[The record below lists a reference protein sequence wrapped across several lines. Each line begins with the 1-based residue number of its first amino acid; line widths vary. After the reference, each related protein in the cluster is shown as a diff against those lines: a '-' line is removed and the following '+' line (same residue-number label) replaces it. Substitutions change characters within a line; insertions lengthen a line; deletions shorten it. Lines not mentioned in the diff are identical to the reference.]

1 MNQRLSKKELVI
13 VAGAVV
19 IGCVLRCSQLNEI
32 AVEHFDEGVYS
43 STVWYGEVSN
53 EPYPARHLYAPPG
66 LPWTIGIASSV
77 FGPSVAPFLPGLL
90 AGGLTVLFVWGFTR
104 ALFGMAAG
112 VVVVL
117 LAALSDYHIIYSRMA
132 LTDVPVMMLMLVSV
146 WLGVTGIDQQRGRL
160 MLLAGLTCG
169 LAWWTKYSGWLPIAI
184 VGSGSLFWWLLGGRQ
199 RCSLVRVLLPLG
211 QMALTAVLVWCPW
224 YLELSDV
231 AGYSAVAANHASY
244 LNGWSSW
251 QNNLTTQVT
260 WYSQMDSWLAAVAIL
275 LGMMCAGSQRWFDA
289 RRSTW
294 NRLATA
300 GTGITPGLLARFLGA
315 AALLCI
321 ATLSIGS
328 FGTMAAV
335 GVSGMA
341 GIFLWPVL
349 SVLRHESEVAVA
361 AKSGKRDAPRL
372 FDEADFRAA
381 PHIDPQ
387 LAACII
393 TAWFCGMLLM
403 TPRYTPFPRL
413 LLPLLAAIWIAA
425 AAGAGWWIEAC
436 INVAR
441 KSAHSGNQSRLTL
454 VQVAVA
460 GLVVVS
466 VCTGL
471 WVLNGTS
478 VPQMT
483 IYEPRTGLRNA
494 AYEVAALC
502 RDAVGET
509 DSESLDDPAF
519 VVHAF
524 GEPAVLYH
532 LHQAGVVASPVQDVD
547 LQPASFKGETLPTFF
562 VFGPN
567 ALRTP
572 GFLYDWVD
580 GDHRYEHVGDIE
592 WQPGQVVLFNLF
604 SPKWLS
610 QHPEDERKQLLE
622 VYRLR

>member
-1 MNQRLSKKELVI
+1 MNQRLSTKELVV
-13 VAGAVV
+13 VAGAIA
-19 IGCVLRCSQLNEI
+19 IGCVLRCSQLDQV

-43 STVWYGEVSN
+43 STAWYHEVSY

-66 LPWTIGIASSV
+66 LPWTIGLASWI
-77 FGPSVAPFLPGLL
+77 FGPTVGPFLPGLL
-90 AGGLTVLFVWGFTR
+90 AGGLTILFVWGFTR
-104 ALFGMAAG
+104 AMFGMVAG
-112 VVVVL
+112 LVVVL
-117 LAALSDYHIIYSRMA
+117 LASFSDYHIVYSRMA
-132 LTDVPVMMLMLVSV
+132 LTDVPVMMWILVSV
-146 WLGVTGIDQQRGRL
+146 WLGATGIDQQRGRL
-160 MLLAGLTCG
+160 MFLAGLACG
-169 LAWWTKYSGWLPIAI
+169 CAWWTKYSGWLPLAI
-184 VGSGSLFWWLLGGRQ
+184 ISSGSVFWWVMGGRQ
-199 RCSLVRVLLPLG
+199 RCGLVRLLFLIG
-211 QMALTAVLVWCPW
+211 LMVVTSILVWCPW
-224 YLELSDV
+224 YFQLGDV
-231 AGYSAVAANHASY
+231 GGYSAVAANHAAY
-244 LNGWSSW
+244 LNRWSAW
-251 QNNLTTQVT
+251 QHNLAAQINWYTQ
-260 WYSQMDSWLAAVAIL
+260 MESWLSAVAIL
-275 LGMMCAGSQRWFDA
+275 TGMMCAGTQRWFDA

-294 NRLATA
+294 NRSTTA
-300 GTGITPGLLARFLGA
+300 GTGITPGLLGRFLGA
-315 AALLCI
+315 ALLLCI

-341 GIFLWPVL
+341 GLFLWPVL

-361 AKSGKRDAPRL
+361 AKAGKRDAPRL

-381 PHIDPQ
+381 PHLDPQ

-413 LLPLLAAIWIAA
+413 LLPLLTAVWITA

-441 KSAHSGNQSRLTL
+441 KTAQTGSRSRLTL
-454 VQVAVA
+454 LQVAVTS
-460 GLVVVS
+460 LVVVS

-483 IYEPRTGLRNA
+483 IYEPRTGLRDA
-494 AYEVAALC
+494 SYEVAELC
-502 RDAVGET
+502 REAVGEQASKP
-509 DSESLDDPAF
+509 SETPSF

-532 LHQAGVVASPVQDVD
+532 LHQAGVVTSPVQDVD
-547 LQPASFKGETLPTFF
+547 LTPASFQGQTLPTFL

-580 GDHRYEHVGDIE
+580 GDYRYEHIGDVE
-592 WQPGQVVLFNLF
+592 WEPSQVVLFNLF
-604 SPKWLS
+604 SPEWLL
-610 QHPEDERKQLLE
+610 QHPADERLQLLE

>member
-19 IGCVLRCSQLNEI
+19 IGCVLRCAQLNEI

-53 EPYPARHLYAPPG
+53 EPYPARHLYAPPA
-66 LPWTIGIASSV
+66 LPWAIGVTSSV
-77 FGPSVAPFLPGLL
+77 FGPSVGPFLPGLL
-90 AGGLTVLFVWGFTR
+90 AGGLTVLFVWGLTR
-104 ALFGMAAG
+104 AMFGMVAG
-112 VVVVL
+112 LVVVL

-132 LTDVPVMMLMLVSV
+132 LTDVPVMMWMLLSV

-160 MLLAGLTCG
+160 MVLAGVACG
-169 LAWWTKYSGWLPIAI
+169 LAWWTKYSGWLPMAI
-184 VGSGSLFWWLLGGRQ
+184 ISSGSLFWWMMGGRR
-199 RCSLVRVLLPLG
+199 RCSPGRLLLLLG

-224 YLELSDV
+224 YFELSDV
-231 AGYSAVAANHASY
+231 GGYSAVAANHASY
-244 LNGWSSW
+244 LAGWSSW
-251 QNNLTTQVT
+251 QDNLTTQVT

-294 NRLATA
+294 NRSATA
-300 GTGITPGLLARFLGA
+300 DTGITPGLLGRFLGA

-341 GIFLWPVL
+341 GMFLWPVL

-361 AKSGKRDAPRL
+361 AKSGKRDTPRL

-413 LLPLLAAIWIAA
+413 LLPLLTAIWIAA

-441 KSAHSGNQSRLTL
+441 KSAHSGNQSRITL
-454 VQVAVA
+454 MQVAVA

-478 VPQMT
+478 VPQMA

-494 AYEVAALC
+494 SYEVAALC

-509 DSESLDDPAF
+509 DAEAADDPAL

-580 GDHRYEHVGDIE
+580 GDHRYEHIGDVE
-592 WQPGQVVLFNLF
+592 WQPSQVVLFNLF
-604 SPKWLS
+604 SPRWLA
-610 QHPEDERKQLLE
+610 QHSGDERKQLLE